1 MENQQM
7 LKTERHTRKRKE
19 KKKKRKAHNLRSRS
33 ERNYSLFFP
42 IRLGSF
48 FNFIFKIY
56 LLSAGKF
63 FAKEFEKKFGEQGI

>member
-1 MENQQM
+1 MGNQQM
-7 LKTERHTRKRKE
+7 LRTERKKRKRK
-19 KKKKRKAHNLRSRS
+19 KKNKKEKAHNLRSRS

-63 FAKEFEKKFGEQGI
+63 SAKELEKKFWEQGI